1 MLRVTLTIEGDIVID
16 RLLEGI
22 EARAQ
27 DMTPA
32 WPAVVQAFRR
42 IVRAAFDTEGASTG
56 SAWPQLAE
64 STQADRLRK
73 LYQPE
78 HPILQ
83 RTRTLYRS
91 LAIGDQVQGAFVNQT
106 PQSLEIGTTVE
117 YFKYHQSNKPRFKIP
132 RRAPVL
138 LTMDDR
144 HEIFRPI
151 RLYLTGRD
159 PSAPQRSRVA

>member
-32 WPAVVQAFRR
+32 WPAVVKAFRQ
-42 IVRAAFDTEGASTG
+42 IVGRAFETEGASTG
-56 SAWPQLAE
+56 EAWPELAE
-64 STQADRLRK
+64 RTQKDRQRLGF
-73 LYQPE
+73 PPA

-83 RTRTLYRS
+83 RTKKLMRS
-91 LAIGDQVQGAFVNQT
+91 LVIGDDGGFAHMA
-106 PQSLEIGTTVE
+106 PQSLEVGTDVE

-138 LTMDDR
+138 LTTDDR
-144 HEIFRPI
+144 HELFRPI
-151 RLYLTGRD
+151 RLYLTGRNPD
-159 PSAPQRSRVA
+159 APLRSRVA